1 MTAETVKYEHP
12 PGSSRS
18 SPIAVPPLIET
29 PTADKS
35 VQLAKLI
42 RTSFAAV
49 ETKSEE
55 LSQYFYGALFAVSPD
70 ARALF
75 PINMAT
81 QRNRLLRALVY
92 VVQMVDRPDELATF
106 LGQLGRDHRKFD
118 VLGRHYDA
126 VGVAL
131 IAALKRFL
139 KDDWTPEVEDAWVTA
154 YGVISKSM
162 REAAGKEVGPAWWKA
177 TVIEHRVVSPDV
189 AIVKVRTDQPLPY
202 RAGGYVSVEVPQR
215 PRMWRYFSPATA
227 PHDDGTMEFHV
238 HAVRGGWVSRAIV
251 HHTRF
256 GDVWRLGPSLGALS
270 VNHTESRPLLMI
282 GGGTGVAPL
291 LALLDDMSRWKNN
304 PPVHLF
310 FGGRRPEDLYALDQL
325 RGLAVTS
332 PWLTVTPVTE
342 EGAIPGGDRGTLATA
357 VTQRGAWKERDVYV
371 AGSPSMIRA
380 TIAKLLAAGTD
391 LGRIKYDPF
400 TLD

>member
-1 MTAETVKYEHP
+1 MDKTV
-12 PGSSRS
+12 
-18 SPIAVPPLIET
+18 
-29 PTADKS
+29 
-35 VQLAKLI
+35 QMAKLV
-42 RTSFAAV
+42 RESFAAV
-49 ETKSEE
+49 ETKADE
-55 LSQYFYGALFAVSPD
+55 LSQYFYGALFSVSPD
-70 ARALF
+70 TRALF

-92 VVQMVDRPDELATF
+92 VVQMVDRPEELTTF
-106 LGQLGRDHRKFD
+106 LSQLGRDHRKFD

-131 IAALKRFL
+131 IATLKRFL
-139 KDDWTPEVEDAWVTA
+139 KDAWTPEVEDAWVTA
-154 YGVISKSM
+154 YGVISKTM
-162 REAAGKEVGPAWWKA
+162 REAAEKEIGPAWWKA
-177 TVIEHRVVSPDV
+177 PVVEHRLVSRDV
-189 AIVKVRTDQPLPY
+189 AVVKVRTDQPLPY

-215 PRMWRYFSPATA
+215 PRMWRYLSPATA
-227 PHDDGTMEFHV
+227 PHENGLLEFHV
-238 HAVRGGWVSRAIV
+238 HAVRGGWVSRTIV

-270 VNHTESRPLLMI
+270 VHHTESRPLLMI
-282 GGGTGVAPL
+282 GGGTGVAPM
-291 LALLDDMSRWKNN
+291 LALLDEMSRWKHN

-310 FGGRRPEDLYALDQL
+310 FGGHRPDDLYALDHL
-325 RGLAVTS
+325 RGLTVTC

-342 EGAIPGGDRGTLATA
+342 EGTIAGGDRGTLATA

-391 LGRIKYDPF
+391 LARIKYDPF

>member
-12 PGSSRS
+12 PSSSRS
-18 SPIAVPPLIET
+18 SPIPVPPLIET
-29 PTADKS
+29 PSADKT
-35 VQLAKLI
+35 VEMAKLI
-42 RTSFAAV
+42 RESFAAV
-49 ETKSEE
+49 ETKAEE
-55 LSQYFYGALFAVSPD
+55 LSQYFYGVLFSVSPD

-139 KDDWTPEVEDAWVTA
+139 KDDWTPELEDAWVTA
-154 YGVISKSM
+154 YGVISKNM
-162 REAAGKEVGPAWWKA
+162 REAAGKEIGPAWWKA
-177 TVIEHRVVSPDV
+177 TVVEHRLASRDV
-189 AIVKVRTDQPLPY
+189 AVIKVRTDQPLPY

-251 HHTRF
+251 HHTRR
-256 GDVWRLGPSLGALS
+256 GDVWRIGPSLGALS
-270 VNHTESRPLLMI
+270 VQRTESRPLLMV

-291 LALLDDMSRWKNN
+291 LALLDEMSRWKNN

-310 FGGRRPEDLYALDQL
+310 FGGRRPEDLYALDEL
-325 RGLAVTS
+325 RGLTVTC

-342 EGAIPGGDRGTLATA
+342 EGTITGGDRGTLATA

-391 LGRIKYDPF
+391 LARIKYDPF